1 LSAPDTEIIEIDR
14 VEIAVEPW
22 RWDFAVSKRAEID
35 RYFGDLRRRR
45 PAIWNGR
52 VLLLHRYA
60 IRNRIFRGGCFETDY
75 ASFCAWRDWN
85 LPDKSVYNLFAAAA
99 LRAADGAYLVGEMAA
114 DTAAAGLLYFP
125 CGTPEPGD
133 LDAGGVIDLVGNLT
147 RELKEE
153 TGLDI
158 AGLAAEPGWCMVR
171 DRCYIALLK
180 RLTARES
187 ADALRARIMRYLA
200 SEASP
205 ELANIRIVR
214 APADLQ
220 PQMPPFV
227 VAFLENVWRHELRV

>member
-1 LSAPDTEIIEIDR
+1 MVSDAEIIEIDC
-14 VEIAVEPW
+14 VEIALEPW
-22 RWDFAVSKRAEID
+22 RWEFALERRGEID
-35 RYFGDLRRRR
+35 RYFAALRRQR
-45 PAIWNGR
+45 PAVWNGR

-60 IRNRIFRGGCFETDY
+60 IRDHTFRGGCFETDY

-85 LPDKSVYNLFAAAA
+85 LPDTSVYNVFAAAA
-99 LRAADGAYLVGEMAA
+99 LRAADGAYLVGEMAP

-133 LDAGGVIDLVGNLT
+133 LDAGGVMDLIGNLT
-147 RELKEE
+147 RELNEE
-153 TGLDI
+153 TGLAI
-158 AGLAAEPGWCMVR
+158 AELAAEPGWCMVR

-180 RLTARES
+180 RLTAREN

-205 ELANIRIVR
+205 ELADIRIVR

-220 PQMPPFV
+220 PRMPPFV
-227 VAFLENVWRHELRV
+227 VAFLENVWRHETRV